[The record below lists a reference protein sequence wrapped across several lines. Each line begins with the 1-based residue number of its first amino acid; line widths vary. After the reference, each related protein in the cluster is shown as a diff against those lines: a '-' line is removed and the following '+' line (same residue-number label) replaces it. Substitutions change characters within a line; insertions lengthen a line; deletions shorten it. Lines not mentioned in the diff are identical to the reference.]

1 MTSFGVLPEGFV
13 EKTLQT
19 VLDEMEADEKA
30 AFGAGTDVAVDAPL
44 GQVNGIVGDQ
54 LAELWELGG
63 AVYRALYPDSS
74 EDESLD
80 NVVSIT
86 GTTREKATNTLADL
100 LLNLDPATTVVVGS
114 IVRNSITGDRFAT
127 TAVATNAG
135 ADQTGVIVQ
144 ARAEQTGPVPADAF
158 AIDEIV
164 TPLGGWT
171 AQAAIDSGNAGPFN
185 ISFNDTL
192 IVKIDNGTTQVLVF
206 VATAAEIDSG
216 NTETFALNDGET
228 LNVKVD
234 GAAADTATFNA
245 TAAALE
251 NANAET
257 YALVDGQ
264 TLLIRVDGG
273 GIQTVTFNT
282 GEFVAIGAATA
293 EEVRDVINAEA
304 TGLIASATSAGT
316 KATLTSL
323 KIGTGSGIEVTGGT
337 ANGALGFST
346 TPVVG
351 TGDFVDISVAT
362 AAEVAVVITADI
374 TGASAAPVAG
384 AVRITSATLGAASEL
399 EVTGGT
405 ANVAL
410 GFSITPVNGTQ
421 DFTNF
426 ASVPAADMAAAIDAK
441 LAGGE
446 AAGLTTNVVRAQSE
460 TDGPGS
466 AIEVT
471 GGTANAALG
480 FSVTKVQGL
489 NQLDATT
496 VGRDLEADVELRLR
510 RVEDLRAQGNATIEA
525 IKSDVLEVVGVDEVF
540 VFNNPGDTVD
550 GDGLPPHSFE
560 VVVKA
565 PAATDAQ
572 IATAI
577 FLSGGAGIGSFG
589 SITEIVTDS
598 QGFSQTIKFSRATE
612 KTIFIDITVV
622 TNTDPAVGPIYPVD
636 GDEQVKTA
644 LVAKGNTL
652 GIGDDVILEFIKCGA
667 FDVPGVTDITVF
679 EMDITAFPSAT
690 SNIPIGGREIADFD
704 TSRIVVTS

>member
-13 EKTLQT
+13 EKTLQD
-19 VLDEMEADEKA
+19 VLDEIETDEKA
-30 AFGAGTDVAVDAPL
+30 SFGAGADVAVDAPL
-44 GQVNGIVGDQ
+44 GQLNGIFGDQ
-54 LAELWELGG
+54 VAELWELGG
-63 AVYRALYPDSS
+63 AVYRALYPDSA
-74 EDESLD
+74 EDESFD
-80 NVVSIT
+80 NVAAIT
-86 GTTREKATNTLADL
+86 GSTREKAANTLVDL
-100 LLNLDPATTVVVGS
+100 LLNLDPATTVIVGS
-114 IVRNSITGDRFAT
+114 IVRNSVTGDRFVT
-127 TAVATNAG
+127 TAVAANAG

-144 ARAEQTGPVPADAF
+144 VRAEQTGAVPADAF
-158 AIDEIV
+158 AVDEIV
-164 TPLGGWT
+164 TPISGWT
-171 AQAAIDSGNAGPFN
+171 AQAAIDSGSAGPFN

-192 IVKIDNGTTQVLVF
+192 IVAIDNGIAQTLVF

-216 NTETFALNDGET
+216 NTETFTLNDGET

-251 NANAET
+251 NANA
-257 YALVDGQ
+257 APWNLSDGE
-264 TLLIRVDGG
+264 TLLVRVDGG
-273 GIQTVTFNT
+273 GVQTVTFNT
-282 GEFVAIGAATA
+282 ADFANINMATA
-293 EEVRDVINAEA
+293 VEVRDVVNTQT
-304 TGLIASATSAGT
+304 TGLIATDTSAST
-316 KATLTSL
+316 KVTLTSL

-337 ANGALGFST
+337 ANGALGYST
-346 TPVVG
+346 TPVSG

-362 AAEVAVVITADI
+362 AAEVATVITADVS
-374 TGASAAPVAG
+374 GASAADVAD
-384 AVRITSATLGAASEL
+384 AVRITSAILGATSEL
-399 EVTGGT
+399 EITGGT

-410 GFSITPVNGTQ
+410 GFSTTPVNGTQ

-426 ASVPAADMAAAIDAK
+426 ASVSAADMAAAIDTK
-441 LAGGE
+441 LGGGE
-446 AAGLTTNVVRAQSE
+446 AAGLTTNVVRMQSE

-471 GGTANAALG
+471 GGTANPALN
-480 FSVTKVQGL
+480 FSTTKVQGL
-489 NQLDATT
+489 NQLDATV
-496 VGRDLEADVELRLR
+496 VGQDLETDVEFRLR

-540 VFNNPGDTVD
+540 VFNNPSDIVD
-550 GDGLPPHSFE
+550 ADGLPPHSFE

-565 PAATDAQ
+565 PTVTDAQ

-598 QGFSQTIKFSRATE
+598 QGFAQTIKFSRATE
-612 KTIFIDITVV
+612 VTIFIDITVV
-622 TNTDPAVGPIYPVD
+622 TNTDPAVGPVYPSD
-636 GDEQVKTA
+636 GDDQVAAA

-652 GIGDDVILEFIKCGA
+652 GIGDDVILEFIKCEA
-667 FDVPGVTDITVF
+667 FVVSGVLDITVF

-690 SNIPIGGREIADFD
+690 SNIPIDGRSISDFD

>member
-13 EKTLQT
+13 EKTIQD
-19 VLDEMEADEKA
+19 VLDEIEEDEKS

-44 GQVNGIVGDQ
+44 GQLNGIFGDQ
-54 LAELWELGG
+54 VAELWELGG

-80 NVVSIT
+80 NVVAIT
-86 GTTREKATNTLADL
+86 GTKREKAATTLVDL

-114 IVRNSITGDRFAT
+114 IVRNSVTGDRFVTIAE
-127 TAVATNAG
+127 ASNAG
-135 ADQTGVIVQ
+135 ADQTGVTVEAQ
-144 ARAEQTGPVPADAF
+144 AEQAGPVPADAF

-164 TPLGGWT
+164 TPLSGWT
-171 AQAAIDSGNAGPFN
+171 AQAAIDSGSAGPFN

-192 IVKIDNGTTQVLVF
+192 IIAIDNGTAQVLVF

-228 LNVKVD
+228 LDVKVD

-264 TLLIRVDGG
+264 TLLVRVNGG
-273 GIQTVTFNT
+273 GVQTVTFNT

-293 EEVRDVINAEA
+293 EEVRDVINAET
-304 TGLIASATSAGT
+304 TGLVATATSAGT

-323 KIGTGSGIEVTGGT
+323 KVGIGSGIEVTGGT

-346 TPVVG
+346 IPVDG
-351 TGDFVDISVAT
+351 TGDFSDISVAT
-362 AAEVAVVITADI
+362 AAEVAAVITTDI
-374 TGASAAPVAG
+374 SGASAVDVAG
-384 AVRITSATLGAASEL
+384 AVRITSATLGATSEL
-399 EVTGGT
+399 EVTGGA
-405 ANVAL
+405 ANVEL
-410 GFSITPVNGTQ
+410 GFSTTPVNGAQ

-426 ASVPAADMAAAIDAK
+426 GSVSAADMAAAIDTK

-446 AAGLTTNVVRAQSE
+446 AAGLTTNVVRMQSE

-471 GGTANAALG
+471 GGTANSALG
-480 FSVTKVQGL
+480 FSTTKVQGL
-489 NQLDATT
+489 NQPDPT
-496 VGRDLEADVELRLR
+496 VVGQDLETDVELRLR

-525 IKSDVLEVVGVDEVF
+525 IKSDVLEVVGVEEVF
-540 VFNNPGDTVD
+540 VFNNSGDIVD

-560 VVVKA
+560 VVVNA

-589 SITEIVTDS
+589 SITEVVTDS
-598 QGFSQTIKFSRATE
+598 QGFAQTIKFSRATE
-612 KTIFIDITVV
+612 ATIFIDITVV
-622 TNTDPAVGPIYPVD
+622 TNTDPLVGPVYPLD
-636 GDEQVKTA
+636 GDEQVKSA
-644 LVAKGNTL
+644 LVAKGATL
-652 GIGDDVILEFIKCGA
+652 GIGDDVILEFIKCDA
-667 FDVPGVTDITVF
+667 FDVSGVTDITVF
-679 EMDITAFPSAT
+679 EMDVTEFPSAT
-690 SNIPIGGREIADFD
+690 ANIPIDGREISDFD

>member
-1 MTSFGVLPEGFV
+1 MTSFGVRPEGFV
-13 EKTLQT
+13 EKTIQT
-19 VLDEMEADEKA
+19 VLDEIETDEKA

-44 GQVNGIVGDQ
+44 GQLNGIFGDQ
-54 LAELWELGG
+54 VAELWELGG

-86 GTTREKATNTLADL
+86 GTKREKAANTLVDL
-100 LLNLDPATTVVVGS
+100 LLNLDPATTVIVGS
-114 IVRNSITGDRFAT
+114 IVRNSITGDRFVT
-127 TAVATNAG
+127 TAIAANAG

-144 ARAEQTGPVPADAF
+144 AQAEQTGPVPADAF

-164 TPLGGWT
+164 TPISGWT

-192 IVKIDNGTTQVLVF
+192 IVKIDNGTAQVLVF
-206 VATAAEIDSG
+206 VATAAEVDSG

-228 LNVKVD
+228 LEVEVD
-234 GAAADTATFNA
+234 ATSSDTATFNA

-251 NANAET
+251 NANA
-257 YALVDGQ
+257 APWNLSDGE
-264 TLLIRVDGG
+264 TLLVRVDGG
-273 GIQTVTFNT
+273 GVQTVTFNAAD
-282 GEFVAIGAATA
+282 FANINMATA
-293 EEVRDVINAEA
+293 VEVRDVINAQA
-304 TGLIASATSAGT
+304 TGLIATDTSAST
-316 KATLTSL
+316 KVTLTSL

-337 ANGALGFST
+337 ANGALGYST
-346 TPVVG
+346 TPVSG

-362 AAEVAVVITADI
+362 AAEVATVITADI
-374 TGASAAPVAG
+374 SGASAADVAG
-384 AVRITSATLGAASEL
+384 AVRITSDTLGTGSEL
-399 EVTGGT
+399 QIAGGT

-410 GFSITPVNGTQ
+410 GFPTTQFNGTQ
-421 DFTNF
+421 DFPTF
-426 ASVPAADMAAAIDAK
+426 PAVSAADMAAVIDTK
-441 LAGGE
+441 LTGGE
-446 AAGLTTNVVRAQSE
+446 AAGLTTDVVRMQSE

-480 FSVTKVQGL
+480 FSTTKVQGL
-489 NQLDATT
+489 NQLDAIV
-496 VGRDLEADVELRLR
+496 VGQDLETDVELRLR

-540 VFNNPGDTVD
+540 VFNNPSDIVD
-550 GDGLPPHSFE
+550 ADGLPPHSFE

-565 PAATDAQ
+565 PSATDAQ

-598 QGFSQTIKFSRATE
+598 QGFAQTIKFSRAAE
-612 KTIFIDITVV
+612 VTIFIDITVV
-622 TNTDPAVGPIYPVD
+622 TNTDPAVGPVYPSD
-636 GDEQVKTA
+636 GDAQVAAA

-652 GIGDDVILEFIKCGA
+652 GIGDDVILEFIKCDA
-667 FDVPGVTDITVF
+667 FDVSGVLDIPVF
-679 EMDITAFPSAT
+679 EMDVTEFPSAT
-690 SNIPIGGREIADFD
+690 ANIPIGGRSISDFD